1 MVRNIQNYGAW
12 LTKTSPSQPLFRDE
26 KVTILDHVAASYLA
40 AWAAGPSDCVAFE
53 SYSRAFKRAI
63 VSGQQASGS

>member
-1 MVRNIQNYGAW
+1 MKEIFYSKCFDA
-12 LTKTSPSQPLFRDE
+12 E
-26 KVTILDHVAASYLA
+26 KMIILDHVNAATKLA
-40 AWAAGPSDCVAFE
+40 ACAAGPSDCAAFE